1 MQEQEHG
8 LLQGN
13 NNLQQPDAMEQP
25 GSETQATIEALTE
38 LLQASEA
45 LLELHKA
52 NEAQF
57 QRMQQVIQT
66 IEHTR
71 AYRLLASSGAL
82 EIYRAGAFGTF
93 PRRIMAYWRPLL
105 SPGSCLPPK
114 PLRPIKLPLMPCD
127 RCFRL

>member
-71 AYRLLASSGAL
+71 AYRLLHRLG
-82 EIYRAGAFGTF
+82 R
-93 PRRIMAYWRPLL
+93 WRFIEQGLSEL
-105 SPGSCLPPK
+105 SPGVSWPTDDPSSSALSCLPPK
-114 PLRPIKLPLMPCD
+114 PLRPIKLPLMPC